1 MIAVIPARGGS
12 KGVHKK
18 NIRILDGKPL
28 ILYTIEA
35 ALNSNV
41 DEIYVSTDD
50 NEIAE
55 IAGDYDVNIVK
66 RPEELSKDNSPTL
79 PVIQHAISK
88 LERLPEYVIT
98 LQPTSPFRTSVHIN
112 DASTLIRKNI
122 KADSLVSVTR
132 VPHNMIPESIMNIN
146 SEGYLINYLD
156 QEAPILRRQKK
167 PVYYARNGAAIYIT
181 KTDKL
186 NHYVYGGIV
195 LPYIMNFME
204 SMDIDEEEDF
214 ILAEKIMQTI
224 IN

>member
-18 NIRILDGKPL
+18 NIRVLNGKPL
-28 ILYTIEA
+28 IVYTIEA
-35 ALNSNV
+35 AINSNV

-50 NEIAE
+50 NEIAD
-55 IAGDYDVNIVK
+55 IAGNYDVNIVK
-66 RPEELSKDNSPTL
+66 RPKKLSKDNSPTL
-79 PVIQHAISK
+79 PVIQHVINK
-88 LERLPEYVIT
+88 LDRLPEYVIT
-98 LQPTSPFRTSVHIN
+98 LQPTSPFRTSIHIN
-112 DASTLIRKNI
+112 DASTIIRKNI

-146 SEGYLINYLD
+146 KDGYLINYLD
-156 QEAPILRRQKK
+156 QKSPILRRQNK

-181 KTDKL
+181 RTDNL

-195 LPYIMNFME
+195 LPYVMTFME
-204 SMDIDEEEDF
+204 SMDIDEEVDF

-224 IN
+224 TN